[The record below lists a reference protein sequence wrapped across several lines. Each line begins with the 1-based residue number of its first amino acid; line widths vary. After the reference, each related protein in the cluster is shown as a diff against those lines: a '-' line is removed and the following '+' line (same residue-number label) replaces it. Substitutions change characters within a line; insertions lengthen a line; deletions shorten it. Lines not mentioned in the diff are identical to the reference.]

1 MKIRSD
7 FVTNSSSSSYVIAY
21 KGLDANH
28 PSILNKM
35 IEIVLFS
42 DGGYETTR
50 GEKVRTIDEL
60 DSYMVDTYGY
70 SDLNTIDKLLSADS
84 YAKKIHTE
92 CVKRAVEHRRRAVK
106 ALNEGYTILFKDV
119 GYSDETLSALLH
131 DIANENIGVK
141 ILFSDL

>member
-7 FVTNSSSSSYVIAY
+7 FVTNSSSSSYVLAY
-21 KGLDANH
+21 KGLDTPH
-28 PSILNKM
+28 PSIKSLNKM

-42 DGGYETTR
+42 NGGYETTR

-70 SDLNTIDKLLSADS
+70 SDLNTIDKLLAADS

-92 CVKRAVEHRRRAVK
+92 CVK
-106 ALNEGYTILFKDV
+106 ALNDGYTILFKDV

-131 DIANENIGVK
+131 DIANEDIGVK
-141 ILFSDL
+141 ILFSDF

>member
-21 KGLDANH
+21 KGLDTPH
-28 PSILNKM
+28 PSIKSLNKM

-70 SDLNTIDKLLSADS
+70 SDLNTIDKLLAADS

-92 CVKRAVEHRRRAVK
+92 CVK
-106 ALNEGYTILFKDV
+106 ALNDGYTILFKDV
-119 GYSDETLSALLH
+119 GYSDDTLSALLH
-131 DIANENIGVK
+131 DIANEDIGVK
-141 ILFSDL
+141 ILFSDF

>member
-7 FVTNSSSSSYVIAY
+7 FVTNSSSSSYVLAY
-21 KGLDANH
+21 KGLDTPH
-28 PSILNKM
+28 PSIKSLNKM

-92 CVKRAVEHRRRAVK
+92 CVK
-106 ALNEGYTILFKDV
+106 ALNDGYTILFKDV

-131 DIANENIGVK
+131 DIANEDIGVK
-141 ILFSDL
+141 ILFSDF

>member
-21 KGLDANH
+21 KGLDTPH
-28 PSILNKM
+28 PSIKSLNKM

-92 CVKRAVEHRRRAVK
+92 CVK

-131 DIANENIGVK
+131 DIANEDIGVK
-141 ILFSDL
+141 ILFSYL

>member
-7 FVTNSSSSSYVIAY
+7 FVTNSSSSSYVLAY
-21 KGLDANH
+21 KGLDTPH
-28 PSILNKM
+28 PSIKSLNKM

-70 SDLNTIDKLLSADS
+70 GDLNTIDKLLAADS

-92 CVKRAVEHRRRAVK
+92 CVK
-106 ALNEGYTILFKDV
+106 ALNDGYTILFKDV

-131 DIANENIGVK
+131 DIANEDIGVK
-141 ILFSDL
+141 ILFSDF

>member
-7 FVTNSSSSSYVIAY
+7 FVTNRSSSSYVIAY
-21 KGLDANH
+21 KGLDTPH
-28 PSILNKM
+28 PSIKSLNKM

-92 CVKRAVEHRRRAVK
+92 CVK

-131 DIANENIGVK
+131 DIANEDIGVK

>member
-21 KGLDANH
+21 KGLDTTH
-28 PSILNKM
+28 PSIKSLNKM

-92 CVKRAVEHRRRAVK
+92 CVK

-131 DIANENIGVK
+131 DIANEDIGVK

>member
-21 KGLDANH
+21 RDLDAPH

-42 DGGYETTR
+42 DSGYETTR
-50 GEKVRTIDEL
+50 GEKVATIDEL
-60 DSYMVDTYGY
+60 NSYMADTYGGY
-70 SDLNTIDKLLSADS
+70 GDLNTIDKLLAADN

-92 CVKRAVEHRRRAVK
+92 CVK

-131 DIANENIGVK
+131 DIANEDIGVK

>member
-7 FVTNSSSSSYVIAY
+7 FVTNSSSSSYVLAY
-21 KGLDANH
+21 KGLDTPH
-28 PSILNKM
+28 PSIKSLNKM

-60 DSYMVDTYGY
+60 DSCMVDTYGY
-70 SDLNTIDKLLSADS
+70 SNLNTIDKLLAADS

-92 CVKRAVEHRRRAVK
+92 CVK
-106 ALNEGYTILFKDV
+106 ALNDGYTILFKDV
-119 GYSDETLSALLH
+119 GYSDETLSALLR
-131 DIANENIGVK
+131 DIANEDIGVK
-141 ILFSDL
+141 ILFGDF

>member
-21 KGLDANH
+21 KGLDTPH
-28 PSILNKM
+28 PSIKSLNKM

-60 DSYMVDTYGY
+60 DSYMVDTYGF
-70 SDLNTIDKLLSADS
+70 SDLNTIDKLLAADS
-84 YAKKIHTE
+84 YANKIHTE
-92 CVKRAVEHRRRAVK
+92 CVK

-131 DIANENIGVK
+131 DIANEDIGVK

>member
-21 KGLDANH
+21 KGLDTPH
-28 PSILNKM
+28 PSIKSLNKM

-42 DGGYETTR
+42 DGGYETMR

-84 YAKKIHTE
+84 YTKKIHTE
-92 CVKRAVEHRRRAVK
+92 CVK

-131 DIANENIGVK
+131 DIANEDIGVK

>member
-7 FVTNSSSSSYVIAY
+7 FVTNSSSSSYVLAY
-21 KGLDANH
+21 KGLDTPH
-28 PSILNKM
+28 PSIKSLNKM

-70 SDLNTIDKLLSADS
+70 SDLNTIDKLLAADS

-92 CVKRAVEHRRRAVK
+92 CVK
-106 ALNEGYTILFKDV
+106 ALNDGYTILFKDV

-131 DIANENIGVK
+131 DIANEDIGVK
-141 ILFSDL
+141 ILFSDF

>member
-21 KGLDANH
+21 RDLDAPH

-42 DGGYETTR
+42 DSGYETTR
-50 GEKVRTIDEL
+50 GEKVATIDEL
-60 DSYMVDTYGY
+60 NSYMVDTYGGY
-70 SDLNTIDKLLSADS
+70 GDLNTIDKLLAADN

-92 CVKRAVEHRRRAVK
+92 CVK
-106 ALNEGYTILFKDV
+106 ALNDGYTVLFKDV
-119 GYSDETLSALLH
+119 GYSDETLSALLR
-131 DIANENIGVK
+131 DIANEDIGVK
-141 ILFSDL
+141 ILFGDF

>member
-21 KGLDANH
+21 KGLDTTH
-28 PSILNKM
+28 PSIKSLNKM

-92 CVKRAVEHRRRAVK
+92 CVK
-106 ALNEGYTILFKDV
+106 ALNEGYTILFKDI

-131 DIANENIGVK
+131 DIANEDIGVK

>member
-21 KGLDANH
+21 KGLDTPH
-28 PSILNKM
+28 PSIKSLNKM

-92 CVKRAVEHRRRAVK
+92 CVK

-119 GYSDETLSALLH
+119 GYSDETLSALLR
-131 DIANENIGVK
+131 DIANEDIGVK
-141 ILFSDL
+141 ILFGDF

>member
-21 KGLDANH
+21 KGLDTPH
-28 PSILNKM
+28 PSIKSLNKM

-92 CVKRAVEHRRRAVK
+92 CVK

>member
-21 KGLDANH
+21 KGLETPH
-28 PSILNKM
+28 PSIKSLNKM

-92 CVKRAVEHRRRAVK
+92 CVK

-131 DIANENIGVK
+131 DIANEDIGVK

>member
-1 MKIRSD
+1 MKIRFD
-7 FVTNSSSSSYVIAY
+7 FVTNSSSSSYVLAY
-21 KGLDANH
+21 KGLDTPH
-28 PSILNKM
+28 PSIKSLNKM

-50 GEKVRTIDEL
+50 GEKVRTMDEL

-70 SDLNTIDKLLSADS
+70 SDLNTIDKLLAADS

-92 CVKRAVEHRRRAVK
+92 CVK

>member
-21 KGLDANH
+21 KGLDTPH
-28 PSILNKM
+28 PSIKSLNKM

-92 CVKRAVEHRRRAVK
+92 CVK

-131 DIANENIGVK
+131 DIANDDIGVK

>member
-21 KGLDANH
+21 KGLDTPH
-28 PSILNKM
+28 PSIKSLNKM

-70 SDLNTIDKLLSADS
+70 SDLNTIDKLLAADS

-92 CVKRAVEHRRRAVK
+92 CVK

-131 DIANENIGVK
+131 DIANEDIGVK

>member
-21 KGLDANH
+21 KGLDTPH
-28 PSILNKM
+28 PSIKSLNKM

-70 SDLNTIDKLLSADS
+70 SDLNSIDKLLSADS

-92 CVKRAVEHRRRAVK
+92 CVK

-131 DIANENIGVK
+131 DIANEDIGVK

>member
-21 KGLDANH
+21 KGLDTPH
-28 PSILNKM
+28 PSIKSLNKM

-50 GEKVRTIDEL
+50 GEKVRTIDDL

-92 CVKRAVEHRRRAVK
+92 CVK

-131 DIANENIGVK
+131 DIANEDIGVK

>member
-1 MKIRSD
+1 MKIRSN

-21 KGLDANH
+21 KGLDTPH
-28 PSILNKM
+28 PSIKSLNKM

-70 SDLNTIDKLLSADS
+70 SDLNTIDKLLAADS

-92 CVKRAVEHRRRAVK
+92 CVK
-106 ALNEGYTILFKDV
+106 ALNDGYTILFKDV

-131 DIANENIGVK
+131 DIANEDIGVK

>member
-21 KGLDANH
+21 KGLDTPH
-28 PSILNKM
+28 PSIKSLNKM
-35 IEIVLFS
+35 IEVVLFS

-92 CVKRAVEHRRRAVK
+92 CVK

-131 DIANENIGVK
+131 DIANEDIGVK

>member
-21 KGLDANH
+21 KGLNTPH
-28 PSILNKM
+28 PSIKSLNKM

-70 SDLNTIDKLLSADS
+70 SDLNTIDKLLAADS

-92 CVKRAVEHRRRAVK
+92 CLK

>member
-21 KGLDANH
+21 RGLDTPH
-28 PSILNKM
+28 PSIKSLNKM

-92 CVKRAVEHRRRAVK
+92 CVK
-106 ALNEGYTILFKDV
+106 ALNDGYTILFKDV

-131 DIANENIGVK
+131 DIANEDIGVK

>member
-21 KGLDANH
+21 KGLNTPH
-28 PSILNKM
+28 PSIKSLNKM

-84 YAKKIHTE
+84 YSKKIHTE
-92 CVKRAVEHRRRAVK
+92 CVK
-106 ALNEGYTILFKDV
+106 ALNDGYTILFKDV

-131 DIANENIGVK
+131 DIANEDFGVK

>member
-21 KGLDANH
+21 KGLDTPH
-28 PSILNKM
+28 PSIKSLNTM

-92 CVKRAVEHRRRAVK
+92 CVK
-106 ALNEGYTILFKDV
+106 ALNDGYTLLFKDV

-131 DIANENIGVK
+131 DIANEDIGVK

>member
-7 FVTNSSSSSYVIAY
+7 FVTNSSSSSYVIAH
-21 KGLDANH
+21 KGLDTPH
-28 PSILNKM
+28 PSIKSLNKM

-92 CVKRAVEHRRRAVK
+92 CVK

-131 DIANENIGVK
+131 DIANEDIGVK

>member
-21 KGLDANH
+21 KGLNTPH
-28 PSILNKM
+28 PSIKSLNKM

-84 YAKKIHTE
+84 YSKKIHTE
-92 CVKRAVEHRRRAVK
+92 CVK

-131 DIANENIGVK
+131 DIANEDIGVK

>member
-21 KGLDANH
+21 KGLDTPH
-28 PSILNKM
+28 PSIKSLNKM

-42 DGGYETTR
+42 DGGYGTTR

-84 YAKKIHTE
+84 YTKKIHTE
-92 CVKRAVEHRRRAVK
+92 CVK

-131 DIANENIGVK
+131 DIANEDIGVK

>member
-21 KGLDANH
+21 KGLDTPH
-28 PSILNKM
+28 PSIKSLNKM

-92 CVKRAVEHRRRAVK
+92 CVK
-106 ALNEGYTILFKDV
+106 ALNEGYTILFKDI

>member
-60 DSYMVDTYGY
+60 DSYVDNDRRKKNRVCVLRFWRSFGEV
-70 SDLNTIDKLLSADS
+70 SKPFSAAQTVS
-84 YAKKIHTE
+84 SK
-92 CVKRAVEHRRRAVK
+92 AVGVLH
-106 ALNEGYTILFKDV
+106 
-119 GYSDETLSALLH
+119 ETC
-131 DIANENIGVK
+131 
-141 ILFSDL
+141 

>member
-21 KGLDANH
+21 KGLDTPH
-28 PSILNKM
+28 PSIKSLNKM

-84 YAKKIHTE
+84 YANKIHTE
-92 CVKRAVEHRRRAVK
+92 CVK

-131 DIANENIGVK
+131 DIANEDIGVK

>member
-21 KGLDANH
+21 KGLDTPH
-28 PSILNKM
+28 PSIKSLNKM

-50 GEKVRTIDEL
+50 DEKVRTIDEL

-92 CVKRAVEHRRRAVK
+92 CVK

-131 DIANENIGVK
+131 DIANEDIGVK

>member
-7 FVTNSSSSSYVIAY
+7 FVTNSSSSSYVLAY
-21 KGLDANH
+21 KGLDTPH
-28 PSILNKM
+28 PSIKSLNKM

-70 SDLNTIDKLLSADS
+70 SDLNTIDKLLAADS

-92 CVKRAVEHRRRAVK
+92 CVK
-106 ALNEGYTILFKDV
+106 ALNDGYTILFKDI

-131 DIANENIGVK
+131 DIANEDIGVK
-141 ILFSDL
+141 ILFSDF

>member
-7 FVTNSSSSSYVIAY
+7 FVTNSSSSSYVLAY
-21 KGLDANH
+21 KGLDTPH
-28 PSILNKM
+28 PSIKSLNKM

-70 SDLNTIDKLLSADS
+70 SDLNTIDKLLAADS

-92 CVKRAVEHRRRAVK
+92 CVK

>member
-1 MKIRSD
+1 MKIRFD
-7 FVTNSSSSSYVIAY
+7 FVTNSSSSSYVLAY
-21 KGLDANH
+21 KGLDTPH
-28 PSILNKM
+28 PSIKSLNKM

-50 GEKVRTIDEL
+50 GEKVRTMDEL

-70 SDLNTIDKLLSADS
+70 SDLNTIDKLLAADS
-84 YAKKIHTE
+84 YAKKIHTK
-92 CVKRAVEHRRRAVK
+92 CVK

>member
-21 KGLDANH
+21 KGLDTPH
-28 PSILNKM
+28 PSIKSLNKM

-92 CVKRAVEHRRRAVK
+92 CVM

-131 DIANENIGVK
+131 NIANEDIGVK